1 MLGPGR
7 SHRRLVGQQREVLV
21 LPGGADHVVAV
32 GERVDLLGGIGPVLA
47 DVRVLL
53 LEQVHGRIELVIV
66 EKRLGGLKRSVYA
79 YDRRVAGIVSGANG
93 INSGIILSQ
102 PGVNEGGQNVAISGR
117 VYVQA
122 DASKEPIEPGDLLTT
137 SDVPGCAMKVI
148 DNTRAQGAIIGKAMS
163 TLGEGSGMVLVL
175 VSLQ

>member
-1 MLGPGR
+1 M
-7 SHRRLVGQQREVLV
+7 
-21 LPGGADHVVAV
+21 
-32 GERVDLLGGIGPVLA
+32 
-47 DVRVLL
+47 
-53 LEQVHGRIELVIV
+53 
-66 EKRLGGLKRSVYA
+66 
-79 YDRRVAGIVSGANG
+79 SGANG